1 MHNIVY
7 LNKDLSSKKNQ
18 VKNDLNYIKTS
29 RICSKSLQNIESYMK
44 EILYFL
50 IQTVH
55 NLKYNENKLK
65 I

>member
-7 LNKDLSSKKNQ
+7 LNKDLSSKKKQ
-18 VKNDLNYIKTS
+18 VKNYLNYIKTS
-29 RICSKSLQNIESYMK
+29 RICSKSLRNIESYMK